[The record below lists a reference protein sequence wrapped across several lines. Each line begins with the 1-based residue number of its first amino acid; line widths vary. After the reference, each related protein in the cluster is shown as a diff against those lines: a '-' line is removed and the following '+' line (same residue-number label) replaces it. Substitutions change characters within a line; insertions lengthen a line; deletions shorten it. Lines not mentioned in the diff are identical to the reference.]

1 MRILIVE
8 DDRQLADWLAKT
20 LRREKYAVD
29 CVYDGSDAQHVLA
42 THDYSLVI
50 LDLTLPQPG
59 GLALLRDI
67 RARGDAVPVLILT
80 ANDTV
85 EARVAG
91 LDIGADDYLAKPFNM
106 HELEARIR
114 AHLRRANRRTDPR
127 ICCGALTFDTN
138 ARRFELGGEPLVL
151 TAREYS
157 VLELLVVRAGAT
169 VSKAAL
175 TTSVFG
181 FDDEANPNAIEIY
194 VHRVRK
200 KLAGSDVGIVTLR
213 GMGYTL
219 AISAAA
225 HAVS

>member
-8 DDRQLADWLAKT
+8 DDRDLADWLVKA

-42 THDYSLVI
+42 THDYALVI

-59 GLALLRDI
+59 GLAILRDL
-67 RARGDAVPVLILT
+67 RARGDAVPVIILT

-91 LDIGADDYLAKPFNM
+91 LDIGADDYLAKPFNIS
-106 HELEARIR
+106 ELEARIR
-114 AHLRRANRRTDPR
+114 AHLRRANRRTDTR

-138 ARRFELGGEPLVL
+138 ARRFELRGEPLVL

-169 VSKAAL
+169 VPKAVL

-181 FDDEANPNAIEIY
+181 FNDEANPNAIEIY

-213 GMGYTL
+213 GIGYTL
-219 AISAAA
+219 AVRAT
-225 HAVS
+225 HALS